1 MLINVAISLVIIGV
15 MLLVV
20 GVLIARQYTLRAKLL
35 TAFMFIVL
43 ASLGLLA
50 AMDSFLLRQNLT
62 SGANKLLLTT
72 VQQKAEQL
80 DEFFRT
86 TTASLETQSKLPI
99 FRDHLR
105 VLQQPGRIDRN
116 LKNVL
121 QDRALDTLETLRSMD
136 DAVIKSYALQDTSGR
151 ILIDTRKDAIGNDES
166 TISYFDEMVRTG
178 ESRYSAVMFD
188 NDSNAVIHFSSP
200 VKSEDGSV
208 IGVLRA
214 VYDANILSTIVSSHR
229 GLAGRGSFPILV
241 DENNLRLIHGRRADL
256 QYTLA
261 SWVSD
266 DELADIVEQRRLP
279 TNTKRMLFELT
290 DFTEQVDTADY
301 RNPFVETQLYGLGQG
316 KFSAAVASMNTMPW
330 KLVYAQPQS
339 VMMEPVEE
347 QTQVALLIAGGI
359 AAFVVLIVLFTTHVL
374 LTPIRRLTSVV
385 NRIGK
390 GDMDVKA
397 HVDTEDEVGGLA
409 TAFNNMTDNLNNLI
423 DKLETEIS
431 EHKLTAGNLRKLSQA
446 IEQSP
451 VSVMIT
457 DLKGDIE
464 YVNPEF
470 CKVTGYSAE
479 EVKGKNPRFLKS
491 GHTPKSQ
498 FINMWNSISTGQQW
512 SGELYNKKKNG
523 DLFWENVTISPIK
536 SSEGKST
543 HYLAIKEDI
552 SIRKDYEEQLMYQAS
567 YDKLTDLPNRTLAF
581 DRLKQTLASAIRDKK
596 RLAVIYIDFDH
607 FKNINDTLG
616 HTAGDSFLVSMAER
630 LKGITRDVDTVARL
644 GGDEFMLI
652 LTGSEKNSQDET
664 LAEYEEHI
672 KTKAAEIL
680 EKVAQPCV
688 VEDME
693 FSVTASIGIAIFPED
708 GDDPHILLKNAD
720 TAMYRGKRKGRNTFE
735 VFTPEMSDTVVK
747 RVEIESKLRRAY
759 EEEKFYL
766 KYQSL
771 VDARDMRLVGAEAL
785 LRWHDEELGN
795 VPPEVFIPFA
805 EETGLIVDIGHW
817 VIDQVCKDVKAMRR
831 DQDSKD
837 LYVAVNLS
845 GRQFRG
851 KGIAK
856 QIEETLSRH
865 KLPGSCLEFEITER
879 LLMKDVP
886 DVIATL
892 NQFKELGIK
901 LSIDDFGTGYSS
913 LSYLKRFPFDVL
925 KIDKSFVQDIG
936 VDPDDAA
943 LCEAIISMAH
953 SLGLTVIGEGVE
965 NEEQFEFLRSRG
977 AEIIQGYYVSK
988 PMRYEDFKQFVIV
1001 SDWIKSTAS

>member
-1 MLINVAISLVIIGV
+1 MLINVAIALVILGV

-86 TTASLETQSKLPI
+86 TTASLETQAKLPI

-105 VLQQPGRIDRN
+105 ILQQPGRIDRN
-116 LKNVL
+116 LKNAM
-121 QDRALDTLETLRSMD
+121 QERALDTLETLRSMN

-151 ILIDTRKDAIGNDES
+151 ILIDTRKDAIGNDEG
-166 TISYFDEMVRTG
+166 TNSYFDEMIRSG
-178 ESRYSAVMFD
+178 ESQHSAVVFD
-188 NDSNAVIHFSSP
+188 QESNAVIHFSSP
-200 VKSEDGSV
+200 VKSENGSV

-214 VYDANILSTIVSSHR
+214 IYDANILSGIVSSHR

-241 DENNLRLIHGRRADL
+241 DENNLRLIHGRRQDL

-266 DELADIVEQRRLP
+266 DQLSDIVKQKRLP
-279 TNTKRMLFELT
+279 ADTKRMLFELT
-290 DFTEQVDTADY
+290 DFTESVSTADY

-316 KFSAAVASMNTMPW
+316 VFSAAVASMNTMPW

-385 NRIGK
+385 NKIGK
-390 GDMDVKA
+390 GNLDVKA
-397 HVDTEDEVGGLA
+397 NVDTEDEVGGLA
-409 TAFNNMTDNLNNLI
+409 TAFNNMTDNLNNTI
-423 DKLETEIS
+423 DKLETEIT
-431 EHKLTAGNLRKLSQA
+431 EHKLTAADLRKLSQA

-457 DLKGDIE
+457 DLNGDIE

-498 FINMWNSISTGQQW
+498 FINMWNSISTGQSW
-512 SGELYNKKKNG
+512 TGELYNKKKNG
-523 DLFWENVTISPIK
+523 DLFWENVTITPIK

-581 DRLKQTLASAIRDKK
+581 DRLKQALASAIREKK

-652 LTGSEKNSQDET
+652 LTGSEKSSQDET
-664 LAEYEEHI
+664 LAEYEDHI

-680 EKVAQPCV
+680 DKVAQPCV

-720 TAMYRGKRKGRNTFE
+720 TAMYRGKRKGRNTYE

-785 LRWHDEELGN
+785 LRWHDDELGN

-817 VIDQVCKDVKAMRR
+817 VINQVCKDVKAMRR

-851 KGIAK
+851 KGIAG

-865 KLPGSCLEFEITER
+865 KLPGNCLELEITER

-886 DVIATL
+886 DVISTL
-892 NQFKELGIK
+892 NQFKEMGIK

-925 KIDKSFVQDIG
+925 KIDKAFVQDIG

-953 SLGLTVIGEGVE
+953 SLGLSVIGEGVE

-977 AEIIQGYYVSK
+977 AEILQGYYVSK
-988 PMRYEDFKQFVIV
+988 PMRYEDFKQFVTV
-1001 SDWIKSTAS
+1001 SDWIKSTA

>member
-15 MLLVV
+15 LLLVV

-498 FINMWNSISTGQQW
+498 FINMWNSITTGQQW

-892 NQFKELGIK
+892 NQFKEMDIK

>member
-15 MLLVV
+15 LLLVV

-99 FRDHLR
+99 FQDHLR

-498 FINMWNSISTGQQW
+498 FINMWNSITTGQQW

-892 NQFKELGIK
+892 NQFKEVGLK

>member
-121 QDRALDTLETLRSMD
+121 QDRALDTLGTLRSMD

-498 FINMWNSISTGQQW
+498 FINMWNSITTGQQW

-892 NQFKELGIK
+892 NQFKEMDIK

>member
-15 MLLVV
+15 LLLVV

-121 QDRALDTLETLRSMD
+121 QDRALDTLGTLRSMD

-498 FINMWNSISTGQQW
+498 FINMWNSITTGQQW

>member
-200 VKSEDGSV
+200 VKSEDSSV

-498 FINMWNSISTGQQW
+498 FINMWNSITTGQQW